1 MWNDFASFWY
11 KVTPYKNDTNIE
23 NSEGLKDNNIQ
34 ENLEDVETAEYFAQI
49 AQKAREKAMQ
59 DFKHE
64 IFRNIRHASCSGIN
78 YSSLICPI
86 GLDSNCIKSVK
97 EELEEKGFN
106 VSIKDGWSGQQIL
119 KTEW

>member
-1 MWNDFASFWY
+1 MWNDFI
-11 KVTPYKNDTNIE
+11 DTWNSIITFKHDTDFE
-23 NSEGLKDNNIQ
+23 NPTKQEDNVQ

-86 GLDSNCIKSVK
+86 GLDSNCIKSIK